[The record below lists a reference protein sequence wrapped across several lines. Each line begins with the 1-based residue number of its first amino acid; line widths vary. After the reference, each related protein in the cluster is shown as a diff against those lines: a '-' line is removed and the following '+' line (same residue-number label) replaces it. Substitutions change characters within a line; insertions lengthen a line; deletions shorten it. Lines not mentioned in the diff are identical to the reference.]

1 MNNAKGKNMEKKNSE
16 WLENTFSS
24 REEIERWIIN
34 FSSPGMLLGR
44 EMSLT

>member
-1 MNNAKGKNMEKKNSE
+1 MNNAKGKNVEKKNSE

-24 REEIERWIIN
+24 REEIEIIN